1 MSTVHISYST
11 QSAHYPQ
18 IEFSKSMSQDGSTAL
33 HALLS
38 DWQSQGRAGT
48 HQGQKPNQGQFYSE
62 GAPGRFGGDTYAFSI
77 DKGYAFSATG
87 ELSYYLGF
95 GPGAGRGTPH
105 TLHGKVEGL
114 ELGLTLGAGGKV
126 ANPFLSLNFET
137 PITGSLAEGHGGDVH
152 KVIWGLMN
160 ANTKPLDDMLEDV
173 YGINVEAS
181 LIDLGTPLVGIAG
194 VDDGLL
200 AA

>member
-11 QSAHYPQ
+11 QSSHYPLTQ
-18 IEFSKSMSQDGSTAL
+18 NSGVPQDGSTAL

-48 HQGQKPNQGQFYSE
+48 HVGGKNPGQFYRE
-62 GAPGRFGGDTYAFSI
+62 GEPVRFGGDTYTFDIGNS
-77 DKGYAFSATG
+77 YAFSATG

-114 ELGLTLGAGGKV
+114 ELGLSLGAGGKV

-152 KVIWGLMN
+152 KVIWELMN

>member
-33 HALLS
+33 HSLLS
-38 DWQSQGRAGT
+38 DWQSQGHAGT
-48 HQGQKPNQGQFYSE
+48 HVGGKNPGQFYRE
-62 GAPGRFGGDTYAFSI
+62 GEPVRFGGDTYTFDIGNS
-77 DKGYAFSATG
+77 YAFSATG

-152 KVIWGLMN
+152 KVIWDLMN
-160 ANTKPLDDMLEDV
+160 AKTDSLVDMLEDV